1 MRKIAYCCLTIL
13 LLCCKDKYDAP
24 VKAPITGYLVVEG
37 YISASGPIEIHLSRS
52 IPLSDTAKLINETL
66 ANVQLQGR
74 DNSTFNLTES
84 PGGNYTNNLVNLN
97 HSQQYRLYIKSKDGK
112 EYASDYVNV
121 KIAPPIDSVGFV
133 RENGGV
139 QLYVNT
145 HDPNNNTWYY
155 RWTTEETW
163 EYHST
168 YYTALEFLYDP
179 THRYIIGVKW
189 RRPDMQRV
197 DSFFTCWSNQNS
209 TNLIL
214 GSSAKLSLDSIH
226 KPLVYIEP
234 ASYKLSVLY
243 SLLVKQYALSKE
255 EYEYLDKMK
264 KNSEETGNIFG
275 RQPSE
280 LKGNIHCLS
289 NANEPVIGYIGIA
302 NRKEKRFWIE
312 RWRDV
317 PNWTYYLQCDAVEVP
332 VGNIK
337 EYTHLMPTMP
347 REISSSGSIESYLG
361 VTTYCVDCTLRGGNT
376 KKPSFWP

>member
-13 LLCCKDKYDAP
+13 LICCKDKYNAP
-24 VKAPITGYLVVEG
+24 VKAPVTGYLVVEG
-37 YISASGPIEIHLSRS
+37 YVSANGPVEIHLSRT
-52 IPLSDTAKLINETL
+52 IPLNDTAKLINETL
-66 ANVQLQGR
+66 AKVQLQGR
-74 DNSTFNLTES
+74 DNSTYNLTET
-84 PGGNYTNNLVNLN
+84 PGGNYINNLVNLN
-97 HSQQYRLYIKSKDGK
+97 HSQQYRLHFKTKDGK
-112 EYASDYVNV
+112 EYASDYVDV
-121 KIAPPIDSVGFV
+121 KTAPPIDSVGFV

-139 QLYVNT
+139 QVYLNT

-163 EYHST
+163 EYHSS
-168 YYTALEFLYDP
+168 YYTALEFLR
-179 THRYIIGVKW
+179 TSNGTIVGVKW

-197 DSFFTCWSNQNS
+197 DSFWTCWSNQIS
-209 TNLIL
+209 TSLIL
-214 GSSAKLSLDSIH
+214 GSSAKLSIDSIH

-234 ASYKLSVLY
+234 ASIKLGVLY
-243 SLLVKQYALSKE
+243 SILVKQYALSKE

-289 NANEPVIGYIGIA
+289 NASEPVIGYIGIA
-302 NRKEKRFWIE
+302 NRREKRFWIQ

-317 PNWTYYLQCDAVEVP
+317 PDWTYYQQCEAVEVP
-332 VGNIK
+332 VDDIK

-347 REISSSGSIESYLG
+347 LTYGPGGIESYLG
-361 VTTYCVDCTLRGGNT
+361 VTTYCVDCTLLGGKT

>member
-1 MRKIAYCCLTIL
+1 MKKIVYCCLTIVL
-13 LLCCKDKYDAP
+13 MCCKDKYNAP
-24 VKAPITGYLVVEG
+24 VKVPITGYLVIEG
-37 YISASGPIEIHLSRS
+37 YISANGPVEIHVSRS

-66 ANVQLQGR
+66 AKVQLQGR
-74 DNSTFNLTES
+74 DNSTYNLTET
-84 PGGNYTNNLVNLN
+84 PGGNYTNILVNLN
-97 HSQQYRLYIKSKDGK
+97 KGQQYRLYFKTSDGK

-121 KIAPPIDSVGFV
+121 KTAPLIDSVGFV

-139 QLYVNT
+139 QLYLNT

-155 RWTTEETW
+155 RWTTEENW
-163 EYHST
+163 EYHSS
-168 YYTALEFLYDP
+168 YYTALEFDKNSNGAV
-179 THRYIIGVKW
+179 IGLKW
-189 RRPDMQRV
+189 RRPDMRRV
-197 DSFFTCWSNQNS
+197 DSFYNCWSNQIS

-214 GSSAKLSLDSIH
+214 GSSAKLSIDSIH

-243 SLLVKQYALSKE
+243 SLFVKQYALSKE

-302 NRKEKRFWIE
+302 NRQEKRIWIE
-312 RWRDV
+312 RWKDV
-317 PNWTYYLQCDAVEVP
+317 PDWNFFLECEAVEVP
-332 VGNIK
+332 VDDMK
-337 EYTHLMPTMP
+337 EYLHLMPTMP
-347 REISSSGSIESYLG
+347 ISYGPGSIVTYLG
-361 VTTYCVDCTLRGGNT
+361 VTTYCVDCKLRGGSY